1 MGHRNKRMG
10 AFVSKHRKP
19 KGDTEPTETDKA
31 EIADLIS
38 KTNKTKPPLGQAT
51 QEVLD
56 ARALR
61 MEENR
66 PNAEAIVINK

>member
-31 EIADLIS
+31 EIAALIS
-38 KTNKTKPPLGQAT
+38 KTNETKEEPKGFLPSILKGKKIAQA
-51 QEVLD
+51 EVTY
-56 ARALR
+56 
-61 MEENR
+61 E
-66 PNAEAIVINK
+66 

>member
-1 MGHRNKRMG
+1 MGHRNERMG
-10 AFVSKHRKP
+10 AFVSKHRKS
-19 KGDTEPTETDKA
+19 KEDTGPTETDKA

-38 KTNKTKPPLGQAT
+38 KTNKTKPPLSEST

-61 MEENR
+61 MKENR
-66 PNAEAIVINK
+66 PNAEATVINE

>member
-38 KTNKTKPPLGQAT
+38 KTNEPKEEPKGFLASILKGKEIAQANVT
-51 QEVLD
+51 YE
-56 ARALR
+56 
-61 MEENR
+61 
-66 PNAEAIVINK
+66 